1 MDRWSEIIAD
11 KVLVAAMV
19 DRLTH
24 KALLINMTG
33 VSFRLKETQKMFNL

>member
-1 MDRWSEIIAD
+1 
-11 KVLVAAMV
+11 MV

-33 VSFRLKETQKMFNL
+33 ESFRMKET